1 MSLYELDI
9 SWAQT
14 ANERRHLGWELQ
26 ACGDVVG
33 VFATARVDVLAV
45 LFDGG
50 RLRFRAWR
58 GDLAAEA
65 VA

>member
-14 ANERRHLGWELQ
+14 ANERRHLRCELQ
-26 ACGDVVG
+26 ACDDLVG
-33 VFATARVDVLAV
+33 VFATARVDVLTV
-45 LFDGG
+45 PFDGG
-50 RLRFRAWR
+50 RLRFPAWAR
-58 GDLAAEA
+58 ELATEA

>member
-14 ANERRHLGWELQ
+14 ANERRHLRWELQ
-26 ACGDVVG
+26 ACDDRVA
-33 VFATARVDVLAV
+33 VFATARVDVLTA
-45 LFDGG
+45 LFDVGS
-50 RLRFRAWR
+50 LRFPAWAR
-58 GDLAAEA
+58 ELATEA

>member
-14 ANERRHLGWELQ
+14 ANERRHLRWELQ
-26 ACGDVVG
+26 ECDAVVG
-33 VFATARVDVLAV
+33 VFATARVEVLAV
-45 LFDGG
+45 LFDGS
-50 RLRFRAWR
+50 RVRFRAWTR
-58 GDLAAEA
+58 DLATEA

>member
-1 MSLYELDI
+1 VSLYELDI

-14 ANERRHLGWELQ
+14 ANERRHLAWELQ

-45 LFDGG
+45 LFDGS
-50 RLRFRAWR
+50 RVRFRAWTR
-58 GDLAAEA
+58 ELATEA